1 MAERENL
8 RMFSRRHLSQAIV
21 FCLLV
26 GTFATFY
33 PIRNATEQLNNK
45 EAIAFGS
52 SSVKYLSVGLDSACA
67 ITTSGGLM
75 CWGNNDYGNLGDN
88 TYLDRTSPVAVS
100 GLTSGVTAVA
110 VGEYHTCAL
119 TSAGAVKCWGF
130 NDRGQ
135 LGDGTTT
142 LRTTPV
148 AVSGLSSG
156 VTAIT
161 AGEYHTC
168 ALMTAGGVKCWGA
181 NTDSQLGLGGGLGS
195 PAWSLTPQNVSGLT
209 SGVSTISAGGTN
221 TCALTT
227 AGGVKCWGDNQ
238 YSQLGNGLAP
248 TDSSTPQDVTG
259 LTSGVSDIA
268 LGKWHACV
276 RTTDNNV
283 KCWGSNSGRLG
294 NNSDSDSQSPVTV
307 HTSSSS
313 TAPLGSVSAVAAGGY
328 HSCVVLAD
336 SGVKCWGSNGHGQVG
351 DGSTTKRSTPV
362 DVRESTSSSVP
373 LTGVS
378 AIATGLNFTCA
389 LMNSGGVKCWGN
401 GGNGQ
406 LGAGNTSTF
415 NAPVNVSAVGVSF
428 GADTTAPTFSA
439 AAVNSAG
446 TQVIVGFSEVLSAT
460 APSAGSF
467 SLEVN
472 GSSRTPTAL
481 TIADSTV
488 VLTTS
493 PAITAGQT
501 VTISYTDPTAGNDA
515 NAIQDSSGND
525 ASSIATT
532 SVSNHVVTSSL
543 SVGNIFSCAVTSTGG
558 VKCWGYGY
566 DGQLGN
572 GLTPSYQYTP
582 VNVLMSPSSAALS
595 GVSAIASGYY
605 QSCALTTTGGVKC
618 WGYNSKGELGNGS
631 TTRQTT
637 AVDVTGLTSGVTAIA
652 LGGQHSCALTTG
664 GSVKCWGLNNYGQLG
679 DGTRSDKSTP
689 VDVTG
694 LTNVSAIALGDFHSC
709 ALTTTG
715 GVKCWGWSGDG
726 QLGDGSTTMSTS
738 PVDVTGLT
746 SGVTAI
752 ALGGKHSCALIT
764 GGSVKCWG
772 DNASGQLGNGSTTD
786 RTTAV
791 DVHTSSSS
799 STAIS
804 GVSAIALGGDHSCA
818 LTTGGS
824 VKCWGENNFGQLG
837 NGSTT
842 RQTTAVDVHTSSS
855 SSTAISGVSAIALGD
870 THSCAL
876 TTTGGVK
883 CWGRGDYGQLGNGL
897 GTDQSTPVDVS
908 VSGFSF
914 GADTT
919 APTFSAA
926 AVNVEGTTITL
937 TYSEALS
944 ATTAGTSDFAVLVGG
959 VSRSVSSV
967 AVSGSTVVLT
977 LASPAVETGQSVS
990 VAYTQPAGSNAV
1002 KDSAGNKAS
1011 SLSSTS
1017 VTNNS
1022 TVDTSGPSFV
1032 SAATNTAGTEITL
1045 TYSEALSATTA
1056 GTSDFTVLVGGVSR
1070 SVSSVAVSGSTVVLT
1085 LASAVGA
1092 GQSVSVAYT
1101 DPTGSNDT
1109 NAVQDSAGNDAAT
1122 LAATSVTNN
1131 STVDQTAPTLVSA
1144 STDVAGRT
1152 ITLTYSETLGGTMAS
1167 TGAFAVRVGGVSCSI
1182 NSAIRSGS
1190 TVELTL
1196 ASCSIASGQEV
1207 TVAYTDP
1214 SVSNDST
1221 AVQDAAGNDA
1231 ATLAATSVT
1240 NNSTV
1245 DSTVPSFVSAATNAA
1260 GTTITLT
1267 YSEALSATTA
1277 GASDFAV
1284 TVGGV
1289 SRSVSSV
1296 AVSGSTVVLTLSSA
1310 VGAGQSVSVAYTDP
1324 TGSNDTNALQD
1335 AAGNDAA
1342 TLAATSVTNNST
1354 VDQSVPTFVSAATNA
1369 AGTTITLTYSEA
1381 LSATTAGASDFAVT
1395 VSGVSRSVSSVAVSG
1410 STVVLTLS
1418 SAVGAGQSVSV
1429 AYTDPTG
1436 SNDTNA
1442 LQDAAGNDAATLA
1455 ATSVTNSVLAPSSGG
1470 SPDPGT
1476 TTTTTTST
1484 TVAPTATTTTTV
1496 APTTATVRSGTTV
1509 PRRTTTT
1516 TVVNRTTTTT
1526 IRATTTTTAF
1536 RPLEPLAPI
1545 VSTTTSVLSPTTST
1559 AKASVTSVAI
1569 SSIESLQQAE
1579 VRLKAVE
1586 AQTSTA
1592 NNDLR
1597 IAQIKMGESIVAV
1610 LDPKSALAV
1619 AVNVAEEKVASLSA
1633 ANASAEQIAAA
1644 VNQLENLKIVISQNV
1659 SLSIEKIAEAQSK
1672 LAAVLANPAATAQ
1685 QVAAAKAELVGARVP
1700 DIGVVANVLT
1710 IARSDAHLQPVII
1723 PGVVDNPG
1731 TGRIVLLDGAAAKN
1745 IEITRINGTSL
1756 RMTSTDGFRLVIS
1769 TRDKNGDPVQFN
1781 SRGGIV
1787 VKHGN
1792 LISIAGEGF
1801 APGTTAKTWL
1811 FSSPR
1816 ELGNLNVS
1824 PNGSFAADFPITD
1837 DIRVGNHTA
1846 QVNGLSPDGEVRSLS
1861 LDVEILPNDGPA
1873 PYDPL
1878 ANRLAVAALIA
1889 QAMALLA
1896 LSRRKD
1902 NDGDDR
1908 DQADVSEVSVDHVVG
1923 SDGNKRD
1930 VYSPPVL
1937 QSLDQF
1943 LQRIPSRLATTQQL
1957 LARIVH
1963 DAVYLRALTGVGGAV
1978 FAFTGVVV
1986 GFFAAQSANFAGQSP
2001 SFVWIAALVV
2011 LGSLDALSGG
2021 LAALT
2026 IVITTGI
2033 AGGLNSTDSIR
2044 GLLGLTVMCFAIPL
2058 VASTTRPFRRAASD
2072 SVDRLWKRASD
2083 LMLIAVFGAWA
2094 AGAMYDALPGLYG
2107 FTSLAAG
2114 RTTTIQLLVFGTL
2127 VLRFGLESLATRVT
2141 GQRLTYLVGATL
2153 PDSTQGRTV
2162 LSILVR
2168 TIIMVFVAEAFIG
2181 NNIALWIGA
2190 GMYAIPKLI
2199 ATRAE
2204 HFPKSALLNT
2214 WLPSGLLRTVVML
2227 FVARWWASNI
2237 SSFSED
2243 PSTQLQAAF
2252 VLLGIPALVLTSLG
2266 WFAGGGRNWRST
2278 PVSKVLGIVVLAI
2291 GVLTVRGVLFA

>member
-1 MAERENL
+1 
-8 RMFSRRHLSQAIV
+8 
-21 FCLLV
+21 
-26 GTFATFY
+26 
-33 PIRNATEQLNNK
+33 
-45 EAIAFGS
+45 
-52 SSVKYLSVGLDSACA
+52 
-67 ITTSGGLM
+67 
-75 CWGNNDYGNLGDN
+75 
-88 TYLDRTSPVAVS
+88 
-100 GLTSGVTAVA
+100 
-110 VGEYHTCAL
+110 
-119 TSAGAVKCWGF
+119 
-130 NDRGQ
+130 
-135 LGDGTTT
+135 
-142 LRTTPV
+142 
-148 AVSGLSSG
+148 
-156 VTAIT
+156 
-161 AGEYHTC
+161 
-168 ALMTAGGVKCWGA
+168 
-181 NTDSQLGLGGGLGS
+181 
-195 PAWSLTPQNVSGLT
+195 
-209 SGVSTISAGGTN
+209 
-221 TCALTT
+221 
-227 AGGVKCWGDNQ
+227 
-238 YSQLGNGLAP
+238 
-248 TDSSTPQDVTG
+248 
-259 LTSGVSDIA
+259 
-268 LGKWHACV
+268 
-276 RTTDNNV
+276 
-283 KCWGSNSGRLG
+283 
-294 NNSDSDSQSPVTV
+294 
-307 HTSSSS
+307 
-313 TAPLGSVSAVAAGGY
+313 
-328 HSCVVLAD
+328 
-336 SGVKCWGSNGHGQVG
+336 
-351 DGSTTKRSTPV
+351 
-362 DVRESTSSSVP
+362 
-373 LTGVS
+373 
-378 AIATGLNFTCA
+378 
-389 LMNSGGVKCWGN
+389 
-401 GGNGQ
+401 
-406 LGAGNTSTF
+406 
-415 NAPVNVSAVGVSF
+415 
-428 GADTTAPTFSA
+428 
-439 AAVNSAG
+439 
-446 TQVIVGFSEVLSAT
+446 
-460 APSAGSF
+460 
-467 SLEVN
+467 
-472 GSSRTPTAL
+472 
-481 TIADSTV
+481 
-488 VLTTS
+488 
-493 PAITAGQT
+493 
-501 VTISYTDPTAGNDA
+501 
-515 NAIQDSSGND
+515 
-525 ASSIATT
+525 
-532 SVSNHVVTSSL
+532 
-543 SVGNIFSCAVTSTGG
+543 
-558 VKCWGYGY
+558 
-566 DGQLGN
+566 
-572 GLTPSYQYTP
+572 
-582 VNVLMSPSSAALS
+582 
-595 GVSAIASGYY
+595 
-605 QSCALTTTGGVKC
+605 
-618 WGYNSKGELGNGS
+618 
-631 TTRQTT
+631 
-637 AVDVTGLTSGVTAIA
+637 
-652 LGGQHSCALTTG
+652 
-664 GSVKCWGLNNYGQLG
+664 
-679 DGTRSDKSTP
+679 
-689 VDVTG
+689 
-694 LTNVSAIALGDFHSC
+694 
-709 ALTTTG
+709 
-715 GVKCWGWSGDG
+715 
-726 QLGDGSTTMSTS
+726 
-738 PVDVTGLT
+738 
-746 SGVTAI
+746 
-752 ALGGKHSCALIT
+752 
-764 GGSVKCWG
+764 
-772 DNASGQLGNGSTTD
+772 
-786 RTTAV
+786 
-791 DVHTSSSS
+791 
-799 STAIS
+799 
-804 GVSAIALGGDHSCA
+804 
-818 LTTGGS
+818 
-824 VKCWGENNFGQLG
+824 
-837 NGSTT
+837 
-842 RQTTAVDVHTSSS
+842 
-855 SSTAISGVSAIALGD
+855 
-870 THSCAL
+870 
-876 TTTGGVK
+876 VK
-883 CWGRGDYGQLGNGL
+883 CWGRGDYGQLGNGF
-897 GTDQSTPVDVS
+897 GTDRSTPVDVS

-926 AVNVEGTTITL
+926 AINSAGTTITL
-937 TYSEALS
+937 SYSEALS
-944 ATTAGTSDFAVLVGG
+944 ATTAAGSDFAVTVGG
-959 VSRSVSSV
+959 VSRLVSSV

-977 LASPAVETGQSVS
+977 LASPAVESGQSVS

-1002 KDSAGNKAS
+1002 KDTAGNKAS

-1022 TVDTSGPSFV
+1022 TVDTTVPSFV

-1070 SVSSVAVSGSTVVLT
+1070 SVSSVAVSGSTAVLT
-1085 LASAVGA
+1085 LSSAVGA
-1092 GQSVSVAYT
+1092 GQSVSVAYSQ
-1101 DPTGSNDT
+1101 PAGSN
-1109 NAVQDSAGNDAAT
+1109 AVKDSAGNKAAS
-1122 LAATSVTNN
+1122 LVATSVTNN
-1131 STVDQTAPTLVSA
+1131 STVDQTAPTFVSA
-1144 STDVAGRT
+1144 AVNSAGT
-1152 ITLTYSETLGGTMAS
+1152 TVTLTYSETLGGTMAPS
-1167 TGAFAVRVGGVSCSI
+1167 GAFAVRVGGVSCSLA
-1182 NSAIRSGS
+1182 NASRSGS
-1190 TVELTL
+1190 TVVLTL

-1214 SVSNDST
+1214 SVSNDSW

-1245 DSTVPSFVSAATNAA
+1245 DTTSPTFVSAAVNSA
-1260 GTTITLT
+1260 GTTVTLT

-1369 AGTTITLTYSEA
+1369 AGTTVTLTYSEA
-1381 LSATTAGASDFAVT
+1381 LSATTAAGSDFT
-1395 VSGVSRSVSSVAVSG
+1395 VLVGGVSRAVSSVAVSG
-1410 STVVLTLS
+1410 STVVLTLA

-1455 ATSVTNSVLAPSSGG
+1455 ATSVTNSVPAPSSGG

-1476 TTTTTTST
+1476 TTTTTTSTTVAPTATTTTTVAPTATTTTTVAPTATTTT

-1536 RPLEPLAPI
+1536 RPLEPLAQI

-1801 APGTTAKTWL
+1801 ASGTTAKTWL

-1902 NDGDDR
+1902 NDEDDR
-1908 DQADVSEVSVDHVVG
+1908 DQADVSEVSVDHIVG
-1923 SDGNKRD
+1923 SDGDRRD
-1930 VYSPPVL
+1930 TYSPPVIH
-1937 QSLDQF
+1937 SLDQF
-1943 LQRIPSRLATTQQL
+1943 LQRIPARLATTQQL

-1963 DAVYLRALTGVGGAV
+1963 DAVYLRALTGVGGAM
-1978 FAFTGVVV
+1978 FAFTGIVV
-1986 GFFAAQSANFAGQSP
+1986 GFFAAQSADFAGQSP
-2001 SFVWIAALVV
+2001 TFVWLAALVV

-2237 SSFSED
+2237 SAFSED

-2266 WFAGGGRNWRST
+2266 WFAGGGRKWRST

>member
-1 MAERENL
+1 
-8 RMFSRRHLSQAIV
+8 
-21 FCLLV
+21 
-26 GTFATFY
+26 
-33 PIRNATEQLNNK
+33 
-45 EAIAFGS
+45 
-52 SSVKYLSVGLDSACA
+52 
-67 ITTSGGLM
+67 
-75 CWGNNDYGNLGDN
+75 
-88 TYLDRTSPVAVS
+88 
-100 GLTSGVTAVA
+100 
-110 VGEYHTCAL
+110 
-119 TSAGAVKCWGF
+119 
-130 NDRGQ
+130 
-135 LGDGTTT
+135 
-142 LRTTPV
+142 
-148 AVSGLSSG
+148 
-156 VTAIT
+156 
-161 AGEYHTC
+161 
-168 ALMTAGGVKCWGA
+168 
-181 NTDSQLGLGGGLGS
+181 
-195 PAWSLTPQNVSGLT
+195 
-209 SGVSTISAGGTN
+209 
-221 TCALTT
+221 
-227 AGGVKCWGDNQ
+227 
-238 YSQLGNGLAP
+238 
-248 TDSSTPQDVTG
+248 
-259 LTSGVSDIA
+259 
-268 LGKWHACV
+268 
-276 RTTDNNV
+276 
-283 KCWGSNSGRLG
+283 
-294 NNSDSDSQSPVTV
+294 
-307 HTSSSS
+307 
-313 TAPLGSVSAVAAGGY
+313 
-328 HSCVVLAD
+328 
-336 SGVKCWGSNGHGQVG
+336 
-351 DGSTTKRSTPV
+351 
-362 DVRESTSSSVP
+362 
-373 LTGVS
+373 
-378 AIATGLNFTCA
+378 
-389 LMNSGGVKCWGN
+389 
-401 GGNGQ
+401 
-406 LGAGNTSTF
+406 
-415 NAPVNVSAVGVSF
+415 
-428 GADTTAPTFSA
+428 
-439 AAVNSAG
+439 
-446 TQVIVGFSEVLSAT
+446 
-460 APSAGSF
+460 
-467 SLEVN
+467 
-472 GSSRTPTAL
+472 
-481 TIADSTV
+481 
-488 VLTTS
+488 
-493 PAITAGQT
+493 
-501 VTISYTDPTAGNDA
+501 
-515 NAIQDSSGND
+515 
-525 ASSIATT
+525 
-532 SVSNHVVTSSL
+532 
-543 SVGNIFSCAVTSTGG
+543 
-558 VKCWGYGY
+558 
-566 DGQLGN
+566 
-572 GLTPSYQYTP
+572 
-582 VNVLMSPSSAALS
+582 
-595 GVSAIASGYY
+595 
-605 QSCALTTTGGVKC
+605 
-618 WGYNSKGELGNGS
+618 
-631 TTRQTT
+631 
-637 AVDVTGLTSGVTAIA
+637 
-652 LGGQHSCALTTG
+652 
-664 GSVKCWGLNNYGQLG
+664 
-679 DGTRSDKSTP
+679 
-689 VDVTG
+689 
-694 LTNVSAIALGDFHSC
+694 
-709 ALTTTG
+709 
-715 GVKCWGWSGDG
+715 
-726 QLGDGSTTMSTS
+726 
-738 PVDVTGLT
+738 
-746 SGVTAI
+746 
-752 ALGGKHSCALIT
+752 
-764 GGSVKCWG
+764 
-772 DNASGQLGNGSTTD
+772 
-786 RTTAV
+786 
-791 DVHTSSSS
+791 
-799 STAIS
+799 
-804 GVSAIALGGDHSCA
+804 
-818 LTTGGS
+818 
-824 VKCWGENNFGQLG
+824 
-837 NGSTT
+837 
-842 RQTTAVDVHTSSS
+842 
-855 SSTAISGVSAIALGD
+855 
-870 THSCAL
+870 
-876 TTTGGVK
+876 
-883 CWGRGDYGQLGNGL
+883 
-897 GTDQSTPVDVS
+897 
-908 VSGFSF
+908 
-914 GADTT
+914 
-919 APTFSAA
+919 
-926 AVNVEGTTITL
+926 
-937 TYSEALS
+937 LS
-944 ATTAGTSDFAVLVGG
+944 ATTAAGSDFAVTVGG

-977 LASPAVETGQSVS
+977 LASPAVESGQSVS

-1070 SVSSVAVSGSTVVLT
+1070 SVSSIAVSGSTAVLT
-1085 LASAVGA
+1085 LSSAVGA
-1092 GQSVSVAYT
+1092 GQSVSVAYSQ
-1101 DPTGSNDT
+1101 PAGSN
-1109 NAVQDSAGNDAAT
+1109 AVKDSAGNKAAS
-1122 LAATSVTNN
+1122 LSATSVTNN
-1131 STVDQTAPTLVSA
+1131 STVDQTAPTFVSA
-1144 STDVAGRT
+1144 AVNSAGT
-1152 ITLTYSETLGGTMAS
+1152 TVTLTYSETLGGTMAP
-1167 TGAFAVRVGGVSCSI
+1167 TGAFAVRVGGVSCSLT
-1182 NSAIRSGS
+1182 NAMRSGS
-1190 TVELTL
+1190 TVVLTL
-1196 ASCSIASGQEV
+1196 AACSIESGQEV

-1260 GTTITLT
+1260 GTTVTLT

-1277 GASDFAV
+1277 GTSDFTV
-1284 TVGGV
+1284 LVGGV

-1354 VDQSVPTFVSAATNA
+1354 VDQSVPTFVSAATNT

-1381 LSATTAGASDFAVT
+1381 LSATTAAGSDFSVL
-1395 VSGVSRSVSSVAVSG
+1395 VGGVSRAVSSVAVSG
-1410 STVVLTLS
+1410 STVVLTLA

-1455 ATSVTNSVLAPSSGG
+1455 ATSVRNNVSAPTPSGT
-1470 SPDPGT
+1470 STSTTSTSTTTTLVARPTTGT
-1476 TTTTTTST
+1476 TTTTTTPRRPRSST
-1484 TVAPTATTTTTV
+1484 TTL
-1496 APTTATVRSGTTV
+1496 
-1509 PRRTTTT
+1509 
-1516 TVVNRTTTTT
+1516 VNRTTTTM
-1526 IRATTTTTAF
+1526 RPTTTTAPATSTTVVS
-1536 RPLEPLAPI
+1536 RVSSTTA
-1545 VSTTTSVLSPTTST
+1545 VSASTSVASSVTSTTTSTVVP
-1559 AKASVTSVAI
+1559 ASITSVP
-1569 SSIESLQQAE
+1569 SRVIETLQQAE
-1579 VRLKAVE
+1579 VQLKTVQ
-1586 AQTSTA
+1586 AQTSIA

-1597 IAQIKMGESIVAV
+1597 EAQIKMGESIVAV
-1610 LDPKSALAV
+1610 LDPRSALV
-1619 AVNVAEEKVASLSA
+1619 VTVNVAEEKVATLSA
-1633 ANASAEQIAAA
+1633 AGASAEQIAVA
-1644 VNQLENLKIVISQNV
+1644 VTQLEELKIAIARSV
-1659 SLSIEKIAEAQSK
+1659 SPSIEKIAAAQTK

-1685 QVAAAKAELVGARVP
+1685 QVAAAKAELVSARVP
-1700 DIGVVANVLT
+1700 DVGVVANILT
-1710 IARSDAHLQPVII
+1710 IAKSDEHLQPVII

-1731 TGRIVLLDGAAAKN
+1731 TGRFVLLDGAAAKN
-1745 IEITRINGTSL
+1745 IEITRINRTSL

-1769 TRDKNGDPVQFN
+1769 TRDKNGDPVLFN

-1816 ELGNLNVS
+1816 ELGSLNVS
-1824 PNGSFAADFPITD
+1824 SDGSFAADFPITD

-1878 ANRLAVAALIA
+1878 ANRLAVAALFA

-1943 LQRIPSRLATTQQL
+1943 QQRIPSRLATTQQL

-2072 SVDRLWKRASD
+2072 SVDRLWKRVSD
-2083 LMLIAVFGAWA
+2083 LVLIAVFGAWA

-2107 FTSLAAG
+2107 FTSSAAG
-2114 RTTTIQLLVFGTL
+2114 RTTTIQLLVLGTL

-2153 PDSTQGRTV
+2153 PDTTQGRTV

-2237 SSFSED
+2237 SEFSED

-2266 WFAGGGRNWRST
+2266 WFAGGGRKWRST

>member
-1 MAERENL
+1 V
-8 RMFSRRHLSQAIV
+8 FSRSRLSQLFM
-21 FCLLV
+21 FCLLLVSALIYPVRNYIDLNVLADANERLGNSEQPAISAADNHNCAVTSIGGVQCWGENNYGQLGDGTTTQRTAPV
-26 GTFATFY
+26 GVSGLSSGVEAVATGGNHSCALLTDGGVKCWGF
-33 PIRNATEQLNNK
+33 NGKGQLGNGN
-45 EAIAFGS
+45 FTNQS
-52 SSVKYLSVGLDSACA
+52 SPVDVVGLSANVTALTAGQSHSCALVSGGTVQCWGWNGNGQLGTGTTSDSLTPADVNGLPPSGESVVA
-67 ITTSGGLM
+67 ITADIYHTCALVSNGSAH
-75 CWGNNDYGNLGDN
+75 CWGRNIYGILGDG
-88 TYLDRTSPVAVS
+88 TTTQRTSPVAVS
-100 GLTSGVTAVA
+100 GLSTGVTSISA
-110 VGEYHTCAL
+110 GYFHTCAVI
-119 TSAGAVKCWGF
+119 SGEVKCWGL
-130 NDRGQ
+130 NEYGYV
-135 LGDGTTT
+135 GDGSTTQRLT
-142 LRTTPV
+142 PVSVSNLPPAGKTITAVSAGFQHSCALISDGTVQCWGRGDFGQNGDGSTITRTTPV
-148 AVSGLSSG
+148 AVSGLSG
-156 VTAIT
+156 VSAIT
-161 AGEYHTC
+161 VGQRHSC
-168 ALMTAGGVKCWGA
+168 ALLSVGSARCWG
-181 NTDSQLGLGGGLGS
+181 NNGS
-195 PAWSLTPQNVSGLT
+195 R
-209 SGVSTISAGGTN
+209 
-221 TCALTT
+221 
-227 AGGVKCWGDNQ
+227 
-238 YSQLGNGLAP
+238 QLGNGD
-248 TDSSTPQDVTG
+248 TTNSSTPVRVFGFYRNDNSAPTALVAVPSVGDKGPKFDLTWTEPLDISG
-259 LTSGVSDIA
+259 LTKYTIEYSTDAGSTWTTFPRSARNVNSFSVFPVSYEVDYQFRVTAVFGAGSGTASASSTAAKVEIAACSPEISTNGFTSVFPVGVCKYTVPSGVTSLTLDLRGAAGGGGDGNFGKSAPARGASLQGRLSVTPGETLYLYVGDEGTKWTSSSDP
-268 LGKWHACV
+268 LGGRGGFNGGGFGGEGTSYFSGGGGGATDI
-276 RTTDNNV
+276 RTSINNLSTRLV
-283 KCWGSNSGRLG
+283 VAGAAGGGAMYGNSCCSFAGGGGGTTSGEQQTSSDGSGGSGGTQSAGGSGGVNGRLG
-294 NNSDSDSQSPVTV
+294 N
-307 HTSSSS
+307 
-313 TAPLGSVSAVAAGGY
+313 G
-328 HSCVVLAD
+328 AD
-336 SGVKCWGSNGHGQVG
+336 
-351 DGSTTKRSTPV
+351 
-362 DVRESTSSSVP
+362 
-373 LTGVS
+373 
-378 AIATGLNFTCA
+378 GLNFIVSTDGPGPGGGGA
-389 LMNSGGVKCWGN
+389 GYYGGGSGYRSGGGWIS
-401 GGNGQ
+401 GGG
-406 LGAGNTSTF
+406 GGSSFTSHARYTSTTATASQ
-415 NAPVNVSAVGVSF
+415 NCAPGFLAITIGTDRSQVPAAPSSCSSQ
-428 GADTTAPTFSA
+428 DTTRPSLVS

-446 TQVIVGFSEVLSAT
+446 TTVTLTYSEALSAT
-460 APSAGSF
+460 TASASAFAVTVGGVSRSVSTAARSGSTIVLTLAAPSVETGQSVTVAYSDP
-467 SLEVN
+467 STRN
-472 GSSRTPTAL
+472 
-481 TIADSTV
+481 DSYAV
-488 VLTTS
+488 QDS
-493 PAITAGQT
+493 
-501 VTISYTDPTAGNDA
+501 AGNDA
-515 NAIQDSSGND
+515 
-525 ASSIATT
+525 ATLAAT
-532 SVSNHVVTSSL
+532 
-543 SVGNIFSCAVTSTGG
+543 AVTNNST
-558 VKCWGYGY
+558 
-566 DGQLGN
+566 
-572 GLTPSYQYTP
+572 
-582 VNVLMSPSSAALS
+582 
-595 GVSAIASGYY
+595 
-605 QSCALTTTGGVKC
+605 
-618 WGYNSKGELGNGS
+618 
-631 TTRQTT
+631 
-637 AVDVTGLTSGVTAIA
+637 VDVAAPSL
-652 LGGQHSCALTTG
+652 
-664 GSVKCWGLNNYGQLG
+664 
-679 DGTRSDKSTP
+679 
-689 VDVTG
+689 
-694 LTNVSAIALGDFHSC
+694 VS
-709 ALTTTG
+709 
-715 GVKCWGWSGDG
+715 
-726 QLGDGSTTMSTS
+726 
-738 PVDVTGLT
+738 
-746 SGVTAI
+746 
-752 ALGGKHSCALIT
+752 
-764 GGSVKCWG
+764 
-772 DNASGQLGNGSTTD
+772 
-786 RTTAV
+786 
-791 DVHTSSSS
+791 
-799 STAIS
+799 
-804 GVSAIALGGDHSCA
+804 
-818 LTTGGS
+818 
-824 VKCWGENNFGQLG
+824 
-837 NGSTT
+837 
-842 RQTTAVDVHTSSS
+842 
-855 SSTAISGVSAIALGD
+855 
-870 THSCAL
+870 
-876 TTTGGVK
+876 
-883 CWGRGDYGQLGNGL
+883 
-897 GTDQSTPVDVS
+897 
-908 VSGFSF
+908 
-914 GADTT
+914 
-919 APTFSAA
+919 A
-926 AVNVEGTTITL
+926 AVNSAGTTVTL

-944 ATTAGTSDFAVLVGG
+944 ATTAGASDFAVTVGG

-977 LASPAVETGQSVS
+977 LSSAVGAGQSVS
-990 VAYTQPAGSNAV
+990 VAYSQPAGSNAV
-1002 KDSAGNKAS
+1002 KDSAGNKA
-1011 SLSSTS
+1011 
-1017 VTNNS
+1017 
-1022 TVDTSGPSFV
+1022 V
-1032 SAATNTAGTEITL
+1032 S
-1045 TYSEALSATTA
+1045 
-1056 GTSDFTVLVGGVSR
+1056 
-1070 SVSSVAVSGSTVVLT
+1070 
-1085 LASAVGA
+1085 
-1092 GQSVSVAYT
+1092 
-1101 DPTGSNDT
+1101 
-1109 NAVQDSAGNDAAT
+1109 

-1152 ITLTYSETLGGTMAS
+1152 ITLTYSETLGGMMAPR
-1167 TGAFAVRVGGVSCSI
+1167 GAFAVRVGGVSCSI
-1182 NSAIRSGS
+1182 DGASYSGS
-1190 TVELTL
+1190 AVSLGL
-1196 ASCSIASGQEV
+1196 ACSIASGQEV

-1214 SVSNDST
+1214 TGGNDSS
-1221 AVQDAAGNDA
+1221 AVQDSAGNDA

-1240 NNSTV
+1240 NNADSVGPTFSSATTNAAGTEVTLTFGEVLSATTAAASAFSVVVNGTPVTPSSVTISGSSVVLAVSPAIQVGDTVSFTYTDPTAGNDSNAVQDAIGNDVASISSTPVTNASSV
-1245 DSTVPSFVSAATNAA
+1245 DTRDPSFVSATTNSA
-1260 GTTITLT
+1260 GTTVTLT

-1324 TGSNDTNALQD
+1324 TG
-1335 AAGNDAA
+1335 G
-1342 TLAATSVTNNST
+1342 
-1354 VDQSVPTFVSAATNA
+1354 
-1369 AGTTITLTYSEA
+1369 
-1381 LSATTAGASDFAVT
+1381 
-1395 VSGVSRSVSSVAVSG
+1395 
-1410 STVVLTLS
+1410 
-1418 SAVGAGQSVSV
+1418 
-1429 AYTDPTG
+1429 
-1436 SNDTNA
+1436 NDTNA

-1455 ATSVTNSVLAPSSGG
+1455 ATSVTNSVPAPSSSG

-1496 APTTATVRSGTTV
+1496 APTTATVRSVTTV

-1516 TVVNRTTTTT
+1516 TAVNRTTTTT
-1526 IRATTTTTAF
+1526 IRATTTTAF

-1579 VRLKAVE
+1579 GRLKAVE

-1597 IAQIKMGESIVAV
+1597 IAQIKLGESIVAV
-1610 LDPKSALAV
+1610 LDPKSALTV
-1619 AVNVAEEKVASLSA
+1619 AVNVAEEKVVSLSA
-1633 ANASAEQIAAA
+1633 ASASAEQIAAA
-1644 VNQLENLKIVISQNV
+1644 VAQLENLKIAISQNV
-1659 SLSIEKIAEAQSK
+1659 SLSIERIAEAQSR

-1685 QVAAAKAELVGARVP
+1685 QVAAAKAELVSARVP
-1700 DIGVVANVLT
+1700 DVGVVAEILT
-1710 IARSDAHLQPVII
+1710 VANSDSHLQPVII

-1731 TGRIVLLDGAAAKN
+1731 TGQFVLLDGATAKSV
-1745 IEITRINGTSL
+1745 EITRINGTSL

-1861 LDVEILPNDGPA
+1861 LDVEILPNEGPA

-1937 QSLDQF
+1937 QSLDKF

-2083 LMLIAVFGAWA
+2083 LVLIAVFGAWA

-2107 FTSLAAG
+2107 FTSSAAG

-2168 TIIMVFVAEAFIG
+2168 TIIMVFVAETFIG

-2237 SSFSED
+2237 SAFSED

-2252 VLLGIPALVLTSLG
+2252 VLLGIPSLVLTSLG
-2266 WFAGGGRNWRST
+2266 WFAGGGHKWHST

-2291 GVLTVRGVLFA
+2291 GVLTVRSVLFT

>member
-1 MAERENL
+1 ML
-8 RMFSRRHLSQAIV
+8 RRKYVSKALV
-21 FCLLV
+21 FCLVLGV
-26 GTFATFY
+26 FATLY

-45 EAIAFGS
+45 EANAYGS
-52 SSVKYLSVGLDSACA
+52 SDAKYLSLGDVFSCAVSSSGGVKCWGVNTSSEVGNAGAGSYPSTPVDVTGL
-67 ITTSGGLM
+67 TSGVSSVASGNSHSCVVTSSGGVK
-75 CWGNNDYGNLGDN
+75 CWGSNSSGQLGDGSVLN
-88 TYLDRTSPVAVS
+88 RSTPVDVS
-100 GLTSGVTAVA
+100 GLTSGVSAVSS
-110 VGEYHTCAL
+110 GGSHSCAL
-119 TSAGAVKCWGF
+119 TTSGGVKCWGS
-130 NDRGQ
+130 NSRGQ
-135 LGDGTTT
+135 LGDNTYTDS
-142 LRTTPV
+142 REPV
-148 AVSGLSSG
+148 NVSGLSSG
-156 VTAIT
+156 VTAISLGN
-161 AGEYHTC
+161 AYSC
-168 ALMTAGGVKCWGA
+168 ALTSAGGVKCWGHA
-181 NTDSQLGLGGGLGS
+181 TYGQIGNGTFDDQK
-195 PAWSLTPQNVSGLT
+195 TPVDVSGLT
-209 SGVSTISAGGTN
+209 TGVSTIATGTWHA
-221 TCALTT
+221 CALMT
-227 AGGVKCWGDNQ
+227 AGTVRCWGINEYKQIANNATAYYNSPVEIPNLSGVSAVAAGRYTNCVLKSGGVKCWGDN
-238 YSQLGNGLAP
+238 
-248 TDSSTPQDVTG
+248 D
-259 LTSGVSDIA
+259 
-268 LGKWHACV
+268 GK
-276 RTTDNNV
+276 
-283 KCWGSNSGRLG
+283 LG
-294 NNSDSDSQSPVTV
+294 NNSTDDSATPVDV
-307 HTSSSS
+307 RTSSSDS
-313 TAPLGSVSAVAAGGY
+313 TPLSGVSAIAMGDNHVCALMSSG
-328 HSCVVLAD
+328 
-336 SGVKCWGSNGHGQVG
+336 GVKCWGSNGSSQLGRG
-351 DGSTTKRSTPV
+351 TMT
-362 DVRESTSSSVP
+362 VRE
-373 LTGVS
+373 
-378 AIATGLNFTCA
+378 
-389 LMNSGGVKCWGN
+389 
-401 GGNGQ
+401 
-406 LGAGNTSTF
+406 
-415 NAPVNVSAVGVSF
+415 
-428 GADTTAPTFSA
+428 TT
-439 AAVNSAG
+439 
-446 TQVIVGFSEVLSAT
+446 
-460 APSAGSF
+460 
-467 SLEVN
+467 
-472 GSSRTPTAL
+472 
-481 TIADSTV
+481 
-488 VLTTS
+488 
-493 PAITAGQT
+493 PA
-501 VTISYTDPTAGNDA
+501 
-515 NAIQDSSGND
+515 
-525 ASSIATT
+525 
-532 SVSNHVVTSSL
+532 
-543 SVGNIFSCAVTSTGG
+543 
-558 VKCWGYGY
+558 
-566 DGQLGN
+566 
-572 GLTPSYQYTP
+572 
-582 VNVLMSPSSAALS
+582 
-595 GVSAIASGYY
+595 
-605 QSCALTTTGGVKC
+605 
-618 WGYNSKGELGNGS
+618 
-631 TTRQTT
+631 
-637 AVDVTGLTSGVTAIA
+637 
-652 LGGQHSCALTTG
+652 
-664 GSVKCWGLNNYGQLG
+664 
-679 DGTRSDKSTP
+679 
-689 VDVTG
+689 
-694 LTNVSAIALGDFHSC
+694 
-709 ALTTTG
+709 
-715 GVKCWGWSGDG
+715 
-726 QLGDGSTTMSTS
+726 
-738 PVDVTGLT
+738 
-746 SGVTAI
+746 
-752 ALGGKHSCALIT
+752 
-764 GGSVKCWG
+764 
-772 DNASGQLGNGSTTD
+772 
-786 RTTAV
+786 
-791 DVHTSSSS
+791 
-799 STAIS
+799 
-804 GVSAIALGGDHSCA
+804 
-818 LTTGGS
+818 
-824 VKCWGENNFGQLG
+824 
-837 NGSTT
+837 
-842 RQTTAVDVHTSSS
+842 
-855 SSTAISGVSAIALGD
+855 
-870 THSCAL
+870 
-876 TTTGGVK
+876 
-883 CWGRGDYGQLGNGL
+883 
-897 GTDQSTPVDVS
+897 DVS

-977 LASPAVETGQSVS
+977 LASPAVESGQSVS

-1045 TYSEALSATTA
+1045 TYSE
-1056 GTSDFTVLVGGVSR
+1056 
-1070 SVSSVAVSGSTVVLT
+1070 
-1085 LASAVGA
+1085 
-1092 GQSVSVAYT
+1092 
-1101 DPTGSNDT
+1101 
-1109 NAVQDSAGNDAAT
+1109 
-1122 LAATSVTNN
+1122 
-1131 STVDQTAPTLVSA
+1131 
-1144 STDVAGRT
+1144 
-1152 ITLTYSETLGGTMAS
+1152 TLGGTMAPR
-1167 TGAFAVRVGGVSCSI
+1167 GAFAVTVGGVSCSI

-1245 DSTVPSFVSAATNAA
+1245 DATSPTFVSAAVNSAGTTVTLTYSEALSATTAAGSDFAVTVGGVSRSVSSVAVSGSTVVLTLASPAVVSGQAVSVAYTDPTGGNDTNAVQDAAGNDAATLAATSVTNNADSVSPTFSSATTNAAGTEVTLTFGEVLSATTAAASAFSVVVNGTPVTPSSVTISGSSVVLAVSPAIQVGDTVSFTYTDPTAGNDSNAVQDAIGNDVASISSTPVTNASSVDTRVPSFVSATTNSA
-1260 GTTITLT
+1260 GTTVTLT

-1342 TLAATSVTNNST
+1342 TLAATSVTN
-1354 VDQSVPTFVSAATNA
+1354 SVP
-1369 AGTTITLTYSEA
+1369 
-1381 LSATTAGASDFAVT
+1381 
-1395 VSGVSRSVSSVAVSG
+1395 
-1410 STVVLTLS
+1410 
-1418 SAVGAGQSVSV
+1418 
-1429 AYTDPTG
+1429 
-1436 SNDTNA
+1436 
-1442 LQDAAGNDAATLA
+1442 
-1455 ATSVTNSVLAPSSGG
+1455 APSSGG

-1496 APTTATVRSGTTV
+1496 APTTATVRSVTTV

-1516 TVVNRTTTTT
+1516 TAVNRTTTTT
-1526 IRATTTTTAF
+1526 IRATTTTAF

-1878 ANRLAVAALIA
+1878 VNRLAVAALIA

-1902 NDGDDR
+1902 NDEDDR
-1908 DQADVSEVSVDHVVG
+1908 DQADVSEVSVDHIVG
-1923 SDGNKRD
+1923 SDGDRRD
-1930 VYSPPVL
+1930 TYSPPVIH
-1937 QSLDQF
+1937 SLDQF
-1943 LQRIPSRLATTQQL
+1943 LQRTPARLATTQQL

-1978 FAFTGVVV
+1978 LAFIGIVV
-1986 GFFAAQSANFAGQSP
+1986 GFFAAQSANFEGQSP
-2001 SFVWIAALVV
+2001 SFAWLAALVI

-2044 GLLGLTVMCFAIPL
+2044 GLLGLAVMCFATPL
-2058 VASTTRPFRRAASD
+2058 VASTTRPFRRAVSD

-2083 LMLIAVFGAWA
+2083 LVLIAAFGAWA

-2107 FTSLAAG
+2107 FTSSAAG
-2114 RTTTIQLLVFGTL
+2114 RTTTIQLLVLGTL

-2141 GQRLTYLVGATL
+2141 GQRLTYLVGTTL
-2153 PDSTQGRTV
+2153 PDSSEGRTV
-2162 LSILVR
+2162 FSVLVR

-2204 HFPKSALLNT
+2204 HFPKNALLNT

-2266 WFAGGGRNWRST
+2266 WFAGGGRKWRST

>member
-1 MAERENL
+1 ML
-8 RMFSRRHLSQAIV
+8 RRKNVSQALV
-21 FCLLV
+21 FCLVLGV
-26 GTFATFY
+26 FATLY

-804 GVSAIALGGDHSCA
+804 GVSAIALG
-818 LTTGGS
+818 
-824 VKCWGENNFGQLG
+824 
-837 NGSTT
+837 
-842 RQTTAVDVHTSSS
+842 
-855 SSTAISGVSAIALGD
+855 D

-967 AVSGSTVVLT
+967 SVSGSTVVLT
-977 LASPAVETGQSVS
+977 LASPAVESGQSVS

-1070 SVSSVAVSGSTVVLT
+1070 SVSSVAVSGSTAVLT
-1085 LASAVGA
+1085 LSSAVGA
-1092 GQSVSVAYT
+1092 GQSVSVAYSQ
-1101 DPTGSNDT
+1101 PAGSD
-1109 NAVQDSAGNDAAT
+1109 AVKDSAGNKAAS
-1122 LAATSVTNN
+1122 LVATSVTNN

-1144 STDVAGRT
+1144 STDVAGRK
-1152 ITLTYSETLGGTMAS
+1152 ITLTYSETLGGTMAPK
-1167 TGAFAVRVGGVSCSI
+1167 GAFAVTVGGVSCSI
-1182 NSAIRSGS
+1182 DSAIRSGS

-1214 SVSNDST
+1214 SVSNDSW

-1240 NNSTV
+1240 NNADSVGPTFSSATTNAAGTEVTLTFGEVLSATTAAASAFSVVVNGTPVTPSSVTISGSSVVLAVSPAIQVGDTVSFTYTDPTAGNDSNAVQDAIGNDVASISSTPVTNASSV
-1245 DSTVPSFVSAATNAA
+1245 DTRVPSFVSATTNSA
-1260 GTTITLT
+1260 GTTVTLT

-1277 GASDFAV
+1277 AGSDFTV

-1289 SRSVSSV
+1289 SR
-1296 AVSGSTVVLTLSSA
+1296 A
-1310 VGAGQSVSVAYTDP
+1310 
-1324 TGSNDTNALQD
+1324 
-1335 AAGNDAA
+1335 
-1342 TLAATSVTNNST
+1342 
-1354 VDQSVPTFVSAATNA
+1354 
-1369 AGTTITLTYSEA
+1369 
-1381 LSATTAGASDFAVT
+1381 
-1395 VSGVSRSVSSVAVSG
+1395 VSSVAVSG

-1455 ATSVTNSVLAPSSGG
+1455 ATSVTNSVPAPSSGG

-1536 RPLEPLAPI
+1536 RPLEPLAQI

-1723 PGVVDNPG
+1723 TGVVDNPG

-1878 ANRLAVAALIA
+1878 VNRLAVAALIA

-1902 NDGDDR
+1902 NDEDDR

-1923 SDGNKRD
+1923 SDGDRRD
-1930 VYSPPVL
+1930 TYSPPVIH
-1937 QSLDQF
+1937 SLDQF
-1943 LQRIPSRLATTQQL
+1943 LQRTPARLATTQQL

-1978 FAFTGVVV
+1978 FAFIGIVV
-1986 GFFAAQSANFAGQSP
+1986 GFFAAQSANFEGQSP
-2001 SFVWIAALVV
+2001 SFAWLAALVI

-2058 VASTTRPFRRAASD
+2058 VASTTRPFRRAASE

-2083 LMLIAVFGAWA
+2083 LVLIAVFGAWT

-2107 FTSLAAG
+2107 FTSSAAG
-2114 RTTTIQLLVFGTL
+2114 RTTTIQLLVLGTL

-2141 GQRLTYLVGATL
+2141 GQRLTHLVGATL
-2153 PDSTQGRTV
+2153 PDSSEGRTV
-2162 LSILVR
+2162 FSVLVR

-2199 ATRAE
+2199 DIRAE
-2204 HFPKSALLNT
+2204 HFPKSAVLKT

-2237 SSFSED
+2237 SAFSED

-2252 VLLGIPALVLTSLG
+2252 VLLGIPSLVLTSLG
-2266 WFAGGGRNWRST
+2266 WFAGGGRKWRST